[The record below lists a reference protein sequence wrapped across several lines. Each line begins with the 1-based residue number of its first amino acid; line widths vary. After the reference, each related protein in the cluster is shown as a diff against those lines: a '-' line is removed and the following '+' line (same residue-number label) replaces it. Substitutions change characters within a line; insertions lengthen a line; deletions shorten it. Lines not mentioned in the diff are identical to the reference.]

1 MGMAIDTVRRRL
13 AAQGYCDL
21 DEPALREIG
30 PWLRWSPALCTTV
43 MATGTILG
51 SPVVLLGLAPLAA
64 LGAALNRHPFDYL
77 YNGIVRHLTKT
88 RPLPPHAAQRRFACG
103 VASVWL
109 VGTALLRRLY
119 RRHELWL
126 VRLTGL
132 LFIGFAVNTLLHA
145 WQGWQADWQAAAR
158 R

>member
-109 VGTALLRRLY
+109 VGTAWAFHIGDTQLGYVLGGSLTAVALLVSTT
-119 RRHELWL
+119 H
-126 VRLTGL
+126 
-132 LFIGFAVNTLLHA
+132 FC
-145 WQGWQADWQAAAR
+145 
-158 R
+158 